1 MKLFDNLIIILVLI
15 FVTIIS
21 GCGASVWSGPR
32 GHGTSIAGISDV
44 SSTAEYRTCLSDRE
58 RQRSVLL
65 TEAGVLHTETPT
77 TTSDTE
83 MNYHEAIRIV
93 CEGEEAREH
102 STPPQPRLYSAV
114 VCAEL
119 LANTA
124 ATTPPPAPT
133 PSVVVEADPFVRR
146 TLLMN
151 PALRQDDVAFC
162 MNASSSYG
170 APSAGGYGSMYGSG
184 MSSGCIPGI
193 AGCGITPYGAY

>member
-1 MKLFDNLIIILVLI
+1 MKHIDNLVLIFVLI
-15 FVTIIS
+15 FVTIVS

-44 SSTAEYRTCLSDRE
+44 SSTAEYHDCISDRE
-58 RQRSVLL
+58 RQRTTLL
-65 TEAGVLHTETPT
+65 RQAGVLPTEAPT
-77 TTSDTE
+77 TTTITVGYRDAVQLICEQDDRREPEPRHISREDCSSLLASIDS
-83 MNYHEAIRIV
+83 EAS
-93 CEGEEAREH
+93 GEVATTV
-102 STPPQPRLYSAV
+102 TPP
-114 VCAEL
+114 
-119 LANTA
+119 
-124 ATTPPPAPT
+124 PT
-133 PSVVVEADPFVRR
+133 PSVTDPTIMRI
-146 TLLMN
+146 LMMN